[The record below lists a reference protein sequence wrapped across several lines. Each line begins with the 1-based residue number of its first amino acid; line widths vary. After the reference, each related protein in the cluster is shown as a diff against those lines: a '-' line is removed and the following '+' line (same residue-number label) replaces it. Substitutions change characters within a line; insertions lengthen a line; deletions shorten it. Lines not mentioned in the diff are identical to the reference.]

1 MLNNINKI
9 EQKSRQMRFQILE
22 MIAGAQKGHIG
33 GAFSCVDIIVAL
45 YYGDILKYYQRD
57 PQWDGR
63 DRFILSKGHSC
74 EALYAVL
81 ADVGFFPID
90 ELHNYQKKGCCLGGH
105 PDKSIP
111 GVEADTGSLGHGLG
125 IGAGIALSAKM
136 DKKEFLTFVLMG
148 DGECCEGSV
157 WEAGM
162 FAAKHNLNNLIGII
176 DNNGL
181 CVTDNLENC
190 TSLDPL
196 DEKWR
201 AFGWEVKKVDGHSI
215 KDILSVFS
223 QVRTRDADKPL
234 MIIAKTVKGKG
245 VSFME
250 NNHDWHHGVPKGEVL
265 EQAREEL
272 RKSG

>member
-1 MLNNINKI
+1 MQNNIEHLEK
-9 EQKSRQMRFQILE
+9 KAHQMRAQILE

-33 GAFSCVDIIVAL
+33 GAFSCTDIIVAL
-45 YYGDILKYYQRD
+45 YYGDILKYCQKD
-57 PQWDGR
+57 PDWDGR

-81 ADVGFFPID
+81 ADVGYFSID

-105 PDKSIP
+105 PDRSIP

-125 IGAGIALSAKM
+125 IGAGLALSARLD
-136 DKKEFLTFVLMG
+136 DKDFFTFVLMG
-148 DGECCEGSV
+148 DGECCEGAV

-162 FAAKHNLNNLIGII
+162 FAAKHNLNNIVGII

-181 CVTDNLENC
+181 CVTDRLENC
-190 TSLDPL
+190 TALDPL

-201 AFGWEVKKVDGHSI
+201 SFGWDVKEVDGHSMEAMM
-215 KDILSVFS
+215 SVFS
-223 QVRTRDADKPL
+223 QVRIRDSHKPL
-234 MIIAKTVKGKG
+234 MIIARTVKGKG

-250 NNHDWHHGVPKGEVL
+250 NNTDWHHGVPKGEVL
-265 EQAREEL
+265 EKARMEL
-272 RKSG
+272 RKDS